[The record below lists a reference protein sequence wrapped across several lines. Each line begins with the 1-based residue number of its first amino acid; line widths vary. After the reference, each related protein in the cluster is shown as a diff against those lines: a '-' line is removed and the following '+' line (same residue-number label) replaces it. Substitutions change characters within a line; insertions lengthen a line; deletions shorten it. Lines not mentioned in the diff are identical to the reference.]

1 MVYDKNGFISVSSP
15 EQQASPLCNKTLPK
29 ACLGSLKVAAHQ
41 I

>member
-1 MVYDKNGFISVSSP
+1 MIYNKNDFLSVSLP
-15 EQQASPLCNKTLPK
+15 AQQASPLCNKTLPK